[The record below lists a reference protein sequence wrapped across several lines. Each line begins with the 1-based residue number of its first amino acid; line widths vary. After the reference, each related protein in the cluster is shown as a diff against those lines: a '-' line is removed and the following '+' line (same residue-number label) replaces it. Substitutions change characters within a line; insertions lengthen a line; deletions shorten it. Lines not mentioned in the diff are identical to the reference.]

1 MTKILVIED
10 ELSVRENILELLEAE
25 YFDVIGT
32 ENGFLGALWAQE
44 NLPDLIICDV
54 MMPQIN
60 GYEVLNTLREVP
72 MTASIP
78 FIFLTAMAD
87 KTDIR
92 RGMELG
98 ADDYLTKPFTREELL
113 AAITSRLTKRGIV
126 MQQYNAEHQRAEA
139 LQQKVE
145 ELQQYANSQDQL
157 LKQLEQELQN
167 ALPKLNL
174 AINLLKKVEPGTQRD
189 RGLKILQEAC
199 ANEISMLKKMSNL
212 QDLLSSE
219 NADLLRQFNEAFRFE
234 SETVT

>member
-1 MTKILVIED
+1 MKKILVIED

-25 YFDVIGT
+25 NFHVIGT

-44 NLPDLIICDV
+44 NIPDLIICDV

-60 GYEVLNTLREVP
+60 GYEVLSALRQEPV
-72 MTASIP
+72 TASIP

-87 KTDIR
+87 KADIR
-92 RGMELG
+92 YGMELG

-113 AAITSRLTKRGIV
+113 GAIASRLAKREIV

-139 LQQKVE
+139 LQHKVE
-145 ELQQYANSQDQL
+145 ELQQYANSKDQL

-167 ALPKLNL
+167 ALPKLNI
-174 AINLLKKVEPGTQRD
+174 AINLLKQLEPGTQRD

-199 ANEISMLKKMSNL
+199 TDEIVMLKKMSNL
-212 QDLLSSE
+212 PDLLTPE
-219 NADLLRQFNEAFRFE
+219 NDDLLRQFKEAFRFE